1 MPEKEPKLG
10 HLPAVSLEELI
21 KLDCISSFLIYML
34 ETGVLEKIR
43 ESPLDNKKI
52 KPVSPKGINL
62 NFRS

>member
-21 KLDCISSFLIYML
+21 KLDCISSCLIYML

-52 KPVSPKGINL
+52 KPVHPKGNQH
-62 NFRS
+62 